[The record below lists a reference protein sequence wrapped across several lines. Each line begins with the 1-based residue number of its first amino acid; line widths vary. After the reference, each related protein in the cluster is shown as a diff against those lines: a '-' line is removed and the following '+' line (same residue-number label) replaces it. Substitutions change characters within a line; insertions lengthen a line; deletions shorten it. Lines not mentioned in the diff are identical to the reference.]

1 MTKRLD
7 DATEALRDRPVQI
20 EVTEEMIEAGVD
32 ELRDYALGDDL
43 AYLAEKVF
51 RAMRYEDP
59 ELLQSRS

>member
-43 AYLAEKVF
+43 SY
-51 RAMRYEDP
+51 P
-59 ELLQSRS
+59 S